1 MTSPFIIGITECG
14 KWHKYASWV
23 LTGDPSLEIIRLSWN
38 ENNLD
43 AVDRCH
49 GIVLT
54 GGEDVHPRLYGA
66 PERVAELDP
75 KEVNERRDEFEL
87 KIIERALQK
96 ESPILGIC
104 RGLQIAN
111 VHFGGTLILDLR
123 STGKPGHSKS
133 QGYDRTHP
141 VKLTAGTLLERS
153 IGVGRGEVNSAHH
166 QAAER
171 IGQGLRL
178 SAISDDGVIEGLEW
192 MELDEK
198 PFLLLVQWHPER
210 MENFESPFSK
220 NLLSEFTKAVAK
232 KQRLATAAPLKH
244 T

>member
-1 MTSPFIIGITECG
+1 MTSPLIIGITECG
-14 KWHKYASWV
+14 KWDKYASWA
-23 LTGDPSLEIIRLSWN
+23 LRGDPSLEIIKLSWK

-49 GIVLT
+49 GVVLT

-66 PERVAELDP
+66 PERAAELDP

-87 KIIERALQK
+87 KMIERALQK

-111 VHFGGTLILDLR
+111 VHFGGTLILDLA
-123 STGKPGHSKS
+123 STGKPSHSKS

-141 VKLTAGTLLERS
+141 VKLTAGTLLEKS
-153 IGVGRGEVNSAHH
+153 VGVDHGEVNSAHH

-210 MENFESPFSK
+210 MQNLESPFSK
-220 NLLSEFTKAVAK
+220 NLLSGFTKAVAE
-232 KQRLATAAPLKH
+232 KQRRATAVSLKH